1 MDFKEALKK
10 VKKLLKQAEIGEIEF
25 DEGQNRLI
33 FRGNHP
39 TIGFYNEE
47 NVRLFIKT
55 VDVLWKV
62 DNEIFE
68 TYTLETFQ
76 KSFVP
81 FLAKAK
87 QADDCS
93 IDELKAFYKELRS
106 VEAKAFEVLYV
117 VFGAKYYKGHP
128 LHIGPFTLYNP
139 EIHRKHLLDK
149 YPHSEVILAVAFEP
163 GKNDEENKKIEVV
176 VGVSERARELN
187 RASEKARAHLQ
198 QFENTMRF
206 ILGRE
211 DTEEQDIGVFNFNEI
226 KRTRGVLLS
235 DTHATIT
242 SRMKGA
248 FNPILLHKYPINEPR
263 YGHDKLWEM
272 LAKEKPSDLEKRII
286 SAVSWV
292 GKGLRDEEPA
302 RAFVQYVFALEALL
316 QIQQDVL
323 VSPSITYSISE
334 MAAFILGND
343 LKMRLEIEKVA
354 KEVYGKRSAIA
365 HGSSQ
370 EVDSLLLKDALWLVK
385 SIITVLITDE
395 RFKDFKGINDIQN
408 WIKTTKYSF

>member
-1 MDFKEALKK
+1 MDYQEALKK
-10 VKKLLKQAEIGEIEF
+10 VKKLLKNAELGDVKF
-25 DEGQNRLI
+25 DETQNRLV
-33 FRGNHP
+33 FRGDHP

-55 VDVLWKV
+55 VDVLWKA

-68 TYTLETFQ
+68 TYTLETFE
-76 KSFVP
+76 KSFIR

-87 QADDCS
+87 QDEICSDDT
-93 IDELKAFYKELRS
+93 LKAFYRDLRS
-106 VEAKAFEVLYV
+106 VEAKTFEILYV

-128 LHIGPFTLYNP
+128 LTIGPFTLYNP
-139 EIHRKHLLDK
+139 SIHRKHLLDK
-149 YPHSEVILAVAFEP
+149 YPHSELMLSMAFDPDE
-163 GKNDEENKKIEVV
+163 NDEEAKKIEVV
-176 VGVSERARELN
+176 VGVSERARESL
-187 RASEKARAHLQ
+187 RASQKAYVHLQ

-211 DTEEQDIGVFNFNEI
+211 DTEECDIGVFNFNEI

-235 DTHATIT
+235 DTHATVT

-248 FNPILLHKYPINEPR
+248 FDPILLHKYPINDSQ

-272 LAKEKPSDLEKRII
+272 LAKEKLTDLEKRII

-334 MAAFILGND
+334 MSAFILGHD

-370 EVDSLLLKDALWLVK
+370 EVDSLLLKDALWLIK
-385 SIITVLITDE
+385 SLITVLITDE
-395 RFKDFKGINDIQN
+395 RFQDFKQIGDIQN